1 MMKAALFTVASADVP
16 LVMDFATWQR
26 TFGMT
31 YNSDDELQMR
41 REVYAAT
48 VAFIETENAK
58 GHDYVLGVNQFSAL
72 TEDEFVE
79 QYTGVDPSLRL
90 ADDANL
96 GDQQVDEEL
105 ADAVDWTT
113 QGVVNPVK
121 NQGSCGSCWA
131 FSTVGTLES
140 AYAIATG
147 NLPNL
152 AEQQLV
158 DCDKATGNQGC
169 SGGWPY
175 EALTHYENHGA
186 CTEGSYT
193 YTATDGSCKE
203 SSCTV
208 GIPAG
213 TVTGYQYIDSTND
226 GLKTAVAKQPVSV
239 CVKADSTFQSYRS
252 GVLSKSCSGQI
263 NHAVIAVGYSG
274 TDYFKIRNSWGS
286 SWGEGGYIRL
296 AQNDGSRGSFCLL
309 DVNPVV
315 PKLSGSSVEV

>member
-121 NQGSCGSCWA
+121 NQG
-131 FSTVGTLES
+131 
-140 AYAIATG
+140 
-147 NLPNL
+147 
-152 AEQQLV
+152 
-158 DCDKATGNQGC
+158 
-169 SGGWPY
+169 
-175 EALTHYENHGA
+175 
-186 CTEGSYT
+186 
-193 YTATDGSCKE
+193 
-203 SSCTV
+203 
-208 GIPAG
+208 
-213 TVTGYQYIDSTND
+213 
-226 GLKTAVAKQPVSV
+226 
-239 CVKADSTFQSYRS
+239 
-252 GVLSKSCSGQI
+252 
-263 NHAVIAVGYSG
+263 
-274 TDYFKIRNSWGS
+274 
-286 SWGEGGYIRL
+286 
-296 AQNDGSRGSFCLL
+296 
-309 DVNPVV
+309 
-315 PKLSGSSVEV
+315 